1 MNQSLES
8 EAQTTTESR
17 PKRYWSNEEIRQL
30 SLVRATA
37 DHLHSIGDKVV
48 FRDLNSNP
56 PSPTATPLNNFS
68 GEHVLYVTSS
78 RSKASVLWQ
87 DGTTT
92 HDISTPLLEHYN
104 ELSDDDAFPGEVG
117 IFTPSNKVA
126 VVQKV
131 NKKQRTLSIR
141 IYESEEILEI
151 STIDFDLRG
160 TPEYPFGV
168 RRQEFVLVS
177 KKDTGVPC
185 PAVPNLGESEILTGS
200 FPSPEMLREEVRI
213 FCSKNFVAAMLIDFF
228 FNFF

>member
-8 EAQTTTESR
+8 EEQTTTEGR
-17 PKRYWSNEEIRQL
+17 PKRYWSNTEISQL

-48 FRDLNSNP
+48 FRDLDSNP
-56 PSPTATPLNNFS
+56 PSFTTTPLNNFS

-92 HDISTPLLEHYN
+92 HDISTPLLEHYTD
-104 ELSDDDAFPGEVG
+104 LSEDDAFPGEVG
-117 IFTPSNKVA
+117 VFTPTNKVA
-126 VVQKV
+126 IVQSV
-131 NKKQRTLSIR
+131 NTKKRTLFIR
-141 IYESEEILEI
+141 IYGSEEVLEI
-151 STIDFDLRG
+151 SAIDFDPHG

-177 KKDTGVPC
+177 RKDTGVPS
-185 PAVPNLGESEILTGS
+185 PAVPKLGESEVLTGS
-200 FPSPEMLREEVRI
+200 FPSPEMLREEVSLSCLYRNL
-213 FCSKNFVAAMLIDFF
+213 S
-228 FNFF
+228 